1 MQRHSLVSHAPHRG
15 LNPERHD
22 AIALVER
29 VFLIISV
36 VPIAILANAAR
47 VTGTGILAHTV
58 GQHLAEVFF
67 HGFVGWIM
75 LLLGACAWRAEILLL
90 GQLADVEEGHASC
103 NRQIIGQPAARV
115 G

>member
-58 GQHLAEVFF
+58 GPRIAHSV
-67 HGFVGWIM
+67 
-75 LLLGACAWRAEILLL
+75 
-90 GQLADVEEGHASC
+90 ASSPNVSRMPTVLC
-103 NRQIIGQPAARV
+103 SCISPCW
-115 G
+115 